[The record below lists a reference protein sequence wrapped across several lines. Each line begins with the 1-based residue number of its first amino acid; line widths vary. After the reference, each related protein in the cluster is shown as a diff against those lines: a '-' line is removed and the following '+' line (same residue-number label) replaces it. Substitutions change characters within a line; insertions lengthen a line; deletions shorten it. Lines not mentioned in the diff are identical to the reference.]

1 MTAPAQSLLLRPE
14 GSFGELVDGS
24 KEARALRQIF
34 WMFASVVLL
43 GVAALSVSL
52 VRGDASFGIAR
63 LWERLAGPAD
73 LGPVDFTASRRSP
86 TGNDA
91 LFCPARVCGAAA
103 VDGVAPVF
111 AVPAARLREA
121 VRQIEAGDVDVS
133 LLALDDAKMQDRY
146 LARTALMRFPD
157 TINVRFIDLGERST
171 LALHSRSQLGSKD
184 FGVNRARME
193 DWVRQLRERL
203 PVAPE

>member
-1 MTAPAQSLLLRPE
+1 LIAPAQSLPRLPEGGFCKADSKLREARLLRNLFWTFA
-14 GSFGELVDGS
+14 GLV
-24 KEARALRQIF
+24 I
-34 WMFASVVLL
+34 L
-43 GVAALSVSL
+43 GAAALSAAVA
-52 VRGDASFGIAR
+52 RGDGSFGIAR
-63 LWERLAGPAD
+63 FWERLAGPAD
-73 LGPVDFTASRRSP
+73 LGPVDFTAIRRSA

-91 LFCPARVCGAAA
+91 LFCPASLCGSVP

-121 VRQIEAGDVDVS
+121 VRLIEASEADVTA
-133 LLALDDAKMQDRY
+133 LARDDAQDRY

-184 FGVNRARME
+184 LGVNRARLE
-193 DWVRQLRERL
+193 GWIRQLRDKL
-203 PVAPE
+203 PVAPS